1 MRPDQPARSISN
13 RRQFLRRLGTTSAV
27 GYAAYLA
34 HQVSPSPLSTD
45 ANGLLGQGR
54 ALWAAEQNGNAAPT
68 STGYLKQSLK
78 AGMIRT
84 GKSDAANPWIERF
97 RIAKEAGFE
106 GVEPN
111 TSPGMDVQAMVAA
124 STETGLTIDGTV
136 GGYHWGTTHTSP
148 EAATR
153 KKAQQLLEESLQ
165 QTADLGADTFLIVPG
180 HGKDGTAEEVRQ
192 RAFEALDRAV
202 PLAEKLGVKILIENV
217 WNHFLYDHGGDEKQS
232 AQPLAEFIDSFDTP
246 WIGVQFDLGNHWKYG
261 DVAEWVT
268 TLGHRIGKL
277 DIKGFSREQGRF
289 TDVTEGDIDWA
300 SVRKALAGINFQGWV
315 AAEVGGGDAE
325 RLQKIHGQ
333 IESALHCTKTL
344 AQIKAETA

>member
-34 HQVSPSPLSTD
+34 HKISPSPLSNH
-45 ANGLLGQGR
+45 ASGLPGQGR
-54 ALWAAEQNGNAAPT
+54 ALWAAEANETTT

-78 AGMIRT
+78 AGMIRVK
-84 GKSDAANPWIERF
+84 KSDAANPWIERF
-97 RIAKEAGFE
+97 RLAKEVGFE

-111 TSPGMDVQAMVAA
+111 TSPGMDVNAMVAA
-124 STETGLTIDGTV
+124 SAETGLTIDGTV

-153 KKAQQLLEESLQ
+153 KKAQLLLEESLQ
-165 QTADLGADTFLIVPG
+165 QTADLGANTFLIVPG

-217 WNHFLYDHGGDEKQS
+217 WNQFLYDHGGDENQS
-232 AQPLAEFIDSFDTP
+232 AQPLADFVDSFDTP

-277 DIKGFSREQGRF
+277 DIKGFSREKGRF
-289 TDVTEGDIDWA
+289 TDVTEGDIDWV
-300 SVRKALAGINFQGWV
+300 SVRKALAEIKFQGWV
-315 AAEVGGGDAE
+315 AAEVGGGDGE
-325 RLQKIHGQ
+325 RLKKIHGQ
-333 IESALHCTKTL
+333 IESALHCTKSL
-344 AQIKAETA
+344 SQIEAESA